1 METHFWRIERCR
13 RSLARYTC
21 TRTNRKMDQN
31 FCNCQRNN
39 GQRSP
44 YQQQNQTKEDQA
56 ERRKPRT
63 VLQVANRDQA
73 EVIVC
78 KKFSSWRRLLRVTA
92 YVRRFVQN
100 LQALRKMSRMNG
112 NPDVRI
118 QLELGPLSTNE
129 LEKSEAYWIKEAQ
142 TSLHDRVKSGQLRQ
156 LSPFTDEDGIVRV
169 GGRVDQALVSYDT
182 KHPVLLPRNH
192 WISHLITQHSHGIG
206 HTGVATTV
214 AKIRK
219 KYWILRGH
227 DLAKFIRVKC
237 VICKRFDA
245 KVEEQYMANLPS
257 IQRRIQWFC

>member
-1 METHFWRIERCR
+1 
-13 RSLARYTC
+13 
-21 TRTNRKMDQN
+21 
-31 FCNCQRNN
+31 
-39 GQRSP
+39 
-44 YQQQNQTKEDQA
+44 
-56 ERRKPRT
+56 
-63 VLQVANRDQA
+63 V

-100 LQALRKMSRMNG
+100 LQALRKMSRMKD

-227 DLAKFIRVKC
+227 EFYTCLMEI
-237 VICKRFDA
+237 
-245 KVEEQYMANLPS
+245 ANL
-257 IQRRIQWFC
+257 INQRPICLIPNDPNDGSYLCPNDLLLGRASSTVPQGPFRKTSNPRHRVEFVQKIVDAFWKRWK